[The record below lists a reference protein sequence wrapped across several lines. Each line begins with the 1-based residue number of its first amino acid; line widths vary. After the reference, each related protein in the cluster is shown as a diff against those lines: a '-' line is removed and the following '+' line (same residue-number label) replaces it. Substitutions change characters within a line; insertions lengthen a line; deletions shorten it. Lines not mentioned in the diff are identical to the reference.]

1 MEAHLDWV
9 ESSKYK
15 HTVDGRRKLHS
26 QIEKPDLRNVP
37 NHRTVA
43 RKDC

>member
-15 HTVDGRRKLHS
+15 HTVDGRKLHS

-43 RKDC
+43 RKDW